1 MGKKEQPS
9 SPKSNQRK
17 RTGSDACSSI
27 VMNGNGN
34 TYDGD
39 LESLKQEILR
49 EVRKELYKVKAEII
63 EGKFILTLGL
73 FLHSLIFLLK

>member
-1 MGKKEQPS
+1 
-9 SPKSNQRK
+9 
-17 RTGSDACSSI
+17 
-27 VMNGNGN
+27 MNGNGN